1 MALVLVITSLM
12 ANLVDWLV
20 RHAIE
25 LLWMLTALGAASIL
39 ASELGAIAAALTEG
53 ARTREEQAQHLDQ
66 RRQEHWR
73 ARHRHTHPQCA
84 VCKHEEE
91 QRAREEEPRR
101 RWGDDDDGLGIFRR

>member
-1 MALVLVITSLM
+1 MDWTWGHIGLVITALM
-12 ANLVDWLV
+12 LNLVDWLV

-53 ARTREEQAQHLDQ
+53 ARTREEQAQRRVD

-73 ARHRHTHPQCA
+73 ERHRHTHPQCA
-84 VCKHEEE
+84 LCTREGE
-91 QRAREEEPRR
+91 QRRRMEE
-101 RWGDDDDGLGIFRR
+101 DGLDIFRR